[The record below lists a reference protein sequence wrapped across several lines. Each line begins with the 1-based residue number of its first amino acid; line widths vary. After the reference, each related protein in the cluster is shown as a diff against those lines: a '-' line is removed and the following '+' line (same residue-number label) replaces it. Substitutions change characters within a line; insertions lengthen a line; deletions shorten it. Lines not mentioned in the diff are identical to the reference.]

1 MSAVQSSANENR
13 DDLTVESINDF
24 GKMNLNHEL
33 LKGIFAY
40 GFEKPSQI
48 QSQAIIPVTTG
59 RDCVVQAQSGTGKTG
74 TFCIGTLQQI
84 DTNINAPQV
93 LMISPTRELA
103 RQTEEV
109 AKALG
114 SFMGITTQLLVGG
127 TRVADDEAG
136 LRRGVQVVV
145 GTPGRIQALFDRET
159 LDMTRLKCIV
169 LDEADQLL
177 SGGFLEAVQFFLTKI
192 PPTAQLA
199 IFSATLPQEIVELTK
214 KCMNDPVRI
223 LVKTEQVS
231 LEGIRQYNIVGMTED
246 DKYPTLC
253 DLFETLSLQQTIVY
267 ANTRRAVED
276 LVTRMTKDNFVVS
289 CIHADMNPEA
299 RTKAMEEFRSNR
311 ARVLISTDLTAR
323 GIDVQTVSLVINY
336 EIPRDVH
343 SYIHRVGRSGR
354 FGRKGT
360 AINFVSDRDER
371 DMRAIE
377 EYYQTKTMPLPANIA
392 NLLD

>member
-1 MSAVQSSANENR
+1 
-13 DDLTVESINDF
+13 
-24 GKMNLNHEL
+24 
-33 LKGIFAY
+33 
-40 GFEKPSQI
+40 
-48 QSQAIIPVTTG
+48 
-59 RDCVVQAQSGTGKTG
+59 
-74 TFCIGTLQQI
+74 
-84 DTNINAPQV
+84 
-93 LMISPTRELA
+93 
-103 RQTEEV
+103 
-109 AKALG
+109 
-114 SFMGITTQLLVGG
+114 
-127 TRVADDEAG
+127 
-136 LRRGVQVVV
+136 
-145 GTPGRIQALFDRET
+145 
-159 LDMTRLKCIV
+159 
-169 LDEADQLL
+169 
-177 SGGFLEAVQFFLTKI
+177 
-192 PPTAQLA
+192 
-199 IFSATLPQEIVELTK
+199 
-214 KCMNDPVRI
+214 MNDPVRI